1 MADDL
6 GELVIGNVMM
16 EGGSYVL
23 WVEGRRVGG
32 ANGWKLCSVSDENEF
47 VIYIVRCIV
56 YEIP

>member
-6 GELVIGNVMM
+6 GELVVGNVMM
-16 EGGSYVL
+16 ENCFYVL
-23 WVEGRRVGG
+23 WVKGRRVGG